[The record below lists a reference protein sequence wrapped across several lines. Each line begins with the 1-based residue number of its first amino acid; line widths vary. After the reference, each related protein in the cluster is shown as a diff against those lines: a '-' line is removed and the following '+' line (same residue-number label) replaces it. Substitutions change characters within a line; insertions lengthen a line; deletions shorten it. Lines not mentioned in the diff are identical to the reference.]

1 MSNAPALFKNTTVLA
16 GARVI
21 ERSGSLIVA
30 LFVSRKLGAA
40 GLGTY
45 ATAIAYY
52 QLISIAAQAGLLN
65 LLIREIAKDR
75 SKTLMYI
82 VHGAVIAAAVSVTI
96 TGLAWTILPHAGYSH
111 LLRVGLM
118 VMAAAVLPG
127 TLNTIQEA
135 VFIAYERVE
144 LETLTTLGGQI
155 VIVAVSIFLLERG
168 YGVVSL
174 LATFVVVEFIATL
187 VYFGLINRFI
197 VRLRWTFQRSA
208 VRELLRE
215 MRPFAGSSLIAGI
228 FARPEIIILSLLAS
242 GAQVGYYAA
251 ALKVVDVW
259 ALLPQVYMV
268 NLFPLLSRSYHV
280 RDGRAQELQDRAV
293 THMLALALPAFA
305 GLVFAARPIVTLLY
319 GSHFGPAVIALQFL
333 AANVLL
339 YCLHEILWRVLAARG
354 QQSTVLRVQVVSIV
368 VRLAI
373 GAALIARWGALGAA
387 IATPISL
394 AFHSV
399 LLARSVRQDGTKVT
413 VRGARRYALAAILM
427 AVPVGLLA
435 PRLDL
440 WLLIAIAVTVYLVGV
455 IAMRA
460 VAPADLAVLR
470 QLVRPTPRTPSD
482 EV

>member
-1 MSNAPALFKNTTVLA
+1 VSNAPALFKNTTVLA
-16 GARVI
+16 AARVI
-21 ERSGSLIVA
+21 ERSGSLVVA
-30 LFVSRKLGAA
+30 FFVSRKLGAA

-52 QLISIAAQAGLLN
+52 QLISIAAQAGLTS

-75 SKTLMYI
+75 SKTLMYL

-96 TGLAWTILPHAGYSH
+96 IALAWTILPHAGYSH
-111 LLRVGLM
+111 LLRVGLI
-118 VMAAAVLPG
+118 VMAPAVLPG

-135 VFIAYERVE
+135 VFIAHERVE
-144 LETLTTLGGQI
+144 LETLTTLGGTS
-155 VIVAVSIFLLERG
+155 VIVVISVVLLERG
-168 YGVVSL
+168 HGVVSL
-174 LATFVVVEFIATL
+174 LATFVVVEFIVTL
-187 VYFGLINRFI
+187 IYFVLINRFI

-208 VRELLRE
+208 ARALLRD
-215 MRPFAGSSLIAGI
+215 MRPFAGSSLIAAI

-251 ALKVVDVW
+251 ALKLVDVW
-259 ALLPQVYMV
+259 QLLPQVYMV
-268 NLFPLLSRSYHV
+268 NLYPLFSRSYHV

-305 GLVFAARPIVTLLY
+305 GIVFAARPIVFLLY
-319 GSHFGPAVIALQFL
+319 GSHFGPAVLALRLL

-368 VRLAI
+368 ARLAI
-373 GAALIARWGALGAA
+373 GASLIARWGAIGAA

-394 AFHSV
+394 AFQSA
-399 LLARSVRQDGTKVT
+399 LLARSVRHDGTKVT
-413 VRGARRYALAAILM
+413 VRGARRYALAASLM
-427 AVPVGLLA
+427 AVPVALLTS
-435 PRLDL
+435 RVDL
-440 WLLIAIAVTVYLVGV
+440 WFLIPIAVAVYLVGV

-460 VAPADLAVLR
+460 VGPADLAVLR

-482 EV
+482 GA